1 MKTVLKDLTNKKN
14 SSADISPTAG
24 QMPRLLGLA
33 GIKNIQTSKRNTQ

>member
-1 MKTVLKDLTNKKN
+1 MKTVPGRFKNKKN

-33 GIKNIQTSKRNTQ
+33 QASKYTDK